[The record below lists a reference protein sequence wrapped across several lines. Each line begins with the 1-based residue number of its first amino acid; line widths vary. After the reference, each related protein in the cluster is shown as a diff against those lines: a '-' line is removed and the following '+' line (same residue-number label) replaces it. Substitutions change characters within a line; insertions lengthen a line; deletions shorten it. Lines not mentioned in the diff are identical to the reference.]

1 MPQPLVVRLS
11 SALEFGFE
19 SGTGSSDELW
29 LRAQLFYMFWQM
41 PRDAMQ
47 VHAAK
52 ELYKRGWRYHTSQAQ
67 WFTQESGQFF
77 VFDTNA
83 WDRIPYPERVDPR
96 QLMAS
101 FLQEAELDTA
111 LASAEQ

>member
-1 MPQPLVVRLS
+1 M
-11 SALEFGFE
+11 AC
-19 SGTGSSDELW
+19 
-29 LRAQLFYMFWQM
+29 AQLFYMFWQM

-83 WDRIPYPERVDPR
+83 CDRIPYPERVDPR